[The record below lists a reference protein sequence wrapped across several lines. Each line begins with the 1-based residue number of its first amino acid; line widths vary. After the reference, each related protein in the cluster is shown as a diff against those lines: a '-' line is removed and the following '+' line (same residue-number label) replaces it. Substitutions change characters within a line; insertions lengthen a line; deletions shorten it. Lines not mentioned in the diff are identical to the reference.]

1 MATQA
6 PTQAASPVA
15 YTSLD
20 QIVAAVAAGKLN
32 VDTASALL
40 QKLQRSAPKALT
52 AKVSEKGAVSVYG
65 LQRMPVTLYLGQW
78 ERLLAFADDLKAFI
92 EANKSKLSVKG

>member
-1 MATQA
+1 MSAQA
-6 PTQAASPVA
+6 QAQAASPAA

-40 QKLQRSAPKALT
+40 QRLQRSAPKTLT
-52 AKVSEKGAVSVYG
+52 AKVSDKGAVSVYG
-65 LQRMPVTLYLGQW
+65 LQRLPVTLYVGQW
-78 ERLLAFADDLKAFI
+78 ERLLAFMDELKAFI
-92 EANKSKLSVKG
+92 DANRSKLSVKS

>member
-1 MATQA
+1 MSAQVQA
-6 PTQAASPVA
+6 QAASPAA

-52 AKVSEKGAVSVYG
+52 VKVSAKGGMSVYG
-65 LQRMPVTLYLGQW
+65 LQRMPVTLYVGQW

-92 EANKSKLSVKG
+92 DAHRGELSVKV